1 MQYYKSNITGRILM
15 QNDISFLSEVY
26 GEAGVND
33 LIESGTIEKIDP
45 PCVVDCLKNGRFNV
59 AAYRYREINRTD
71 AKETVKAVRE
81 LQAKMKKM
89 NKSKQ

>member
-1 MQYYKSNITGRILM
+1 MQYYKSNITGRIFT
-15 QNDISFLSEVY
+15 QNDISVLSEVY
-26 GEAGVND
+26 GEDVVETGPF
-33 LIESGTIEKIDP
+33 EKIDP

-59 AAYRYREINRTD
+59 AAYRYREINGTD

-89 NKSKQ
+89 SKSSQK